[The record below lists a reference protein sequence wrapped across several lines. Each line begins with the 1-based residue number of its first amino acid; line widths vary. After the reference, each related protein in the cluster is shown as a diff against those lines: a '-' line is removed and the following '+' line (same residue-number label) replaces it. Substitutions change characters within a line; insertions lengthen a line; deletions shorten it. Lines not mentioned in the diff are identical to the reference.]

1 MKKLIKMLIA
11 TTLLLSTLTALCI
24 PALAVTFSDVGKTH
38 WAYESVDK
46 ISEKGLMIGRGTPGG
61 VVFDPSG
68 KILGVEVIE
77 TLYRIADGK
86 YSDNYYKGTYNGNE
100 LYLDENLNDWVELN
114 DQWYYQSSEWAI
126 RCGITYGSWITSS
139 SSNVPDS
146 KMVYGR
152 FGSEYYPMTTKD
164 GIEQTYISHLKNSS
178 TNIATRSDVVLMLY
192 FYVTTYMG
200 VEVTNSVDLNK
211 FSDWDYDIVK
221 ENVNSLGKYVSYCDC
236 IPRAN
241 EKEFFAAWE
250 WAVATGIIKGC
261 DNNTLQIGEYNS
273 ETGSRRYITR
283 AEYAVILDRFT
294 DYLETIK

>member
-1 MKKLIKMLIA
+1 MKKLVKTLIA

-24 PALAVTFSDVGKTH
+24 PTLAATFSDVGKTH

-61 VVFDPSG
+61 IVFEPTG
-68 KILGVEVIE
+68 EILGVEVVE

-86 YSDNYYKGTYNGNE
+86 YSDNYYNGIYNNNE
-100 LYLDENLNDWVELN
+100 LYLDEDLNDWVELK

-146 KMVYGR
+146 KIVYGR
-152 FGSEYYPMTTKD
+152 FGSEYYPMTNKD
-164 GIEQTYISHLKNSS
+164 GIEQTHVSHLENRS
-178 TNIATRSDVVLMLY
+178 TSLATRSDVVLMLY
-192 FYVTTYMG
+192 YYVTTYMD
-200 VEVTNSVDLNK
+200 VEVTNRIDLSK
-211 FSDWDYDIVK
+211 FSDWDYDTVK
-221 ENVNSLGKYVSYCDC
+221 ESVNSLGKHIGYYDC
-236 IPRAN
+236 MPRAN
-241 EKEFFAAWE
+241 ETELIAAWE

-261 DNNTLQIGEYNS
+261 DNNTLQIGEYNT

-294 DYLETIK
+294 AYLETLA